1 MINTFGVIGGDER
14 MKYLAQSIAAD
25 GYPVCVCGLE
35 KLGTCRGAA
44 ECDLPQLAAKS
55 SVILLPLPAT
65 KDGLFLNAP
74 YAENEIR
81 LDDDFARLFMHKT
94 VCGGMLQR
102 LTASSSLWREIEPED
117 YYRREELAVGN
128 AIPTAEGAVGIA
140 IREYPGTINGAKCLI
155 TGFGRIGK
163 NLAII
168 LRGMGAEVFC
178 AARKKADLMQ
188 MRAFG
193 VQPLTYREI
202 SRRFDLIFNTVPAKV
217 LTSPVLMQQTRE
229 TLIIEL
235 ASAPGGIDAAA
246 AHERGL
252 RYIRAPGLP
261 AKYAPERAAVI
272 LRDAV
277 YAAAAEPLP
286 RLGLA
291 VTGSHCTFSR
301 ALEAFRPLKRDYT
314 LVPILSGAAAGTD
327 TRFFAA
333 SAFRAELE
341 AFCGREAVDT
351 FVKAEPLGTAQ
362 RLDALLVAPCTG
374 NTLAKL
380 ARGVTDTAVTMACKA
395 HLRNGAPLILAI
407 STNDGLSGSAESI
420 AALLQRK
427 NVYFVPFRQDA
438 PHQKPFSLQ
447 SDFDLLGETIKAAME
462 GRQLQPVLL

>member
-1 MINTFGVIGGDER
+1 MRFAITGTDARFLPLR
-14 MKYLAQSIAAD
+14 KLLLAD
-25 GYPVCVCGLE
+25 GHEITDP
-35 KLGTCRGAA
+35 ASA
-44 ECDLPQLAAKS
+44 DM
-55 SVILLPLPAT
+55 VISPPWDPSAR
-65 KDGLFLNAP
+65 
-74 YAENEIR
+74 YA
-81 LDDDFARLFMHKT
+81 
-94 VCGGMLQR
+94 
-102 LTASSSLWREIEPED
+102 
-117 YYRREELAVGN
+117 RREEYQI
-128 AIPTAEGAVGIA
+128 AIARLTAEGAIALLRPETGLSGAHILLLGYGRIARLLARELQKAGALVTAAARSGEQRAWAEAEGIEA
-140 IREYPGTINGAKCLI
+140 LPLDALSGALDRFDVIIGTI
-155 TGFGRIGK
+155 
-163 NLAII
+163 
-168 LRGMGAEVFC
+168 
-178 AARKKADLMQ
+178 
-188 MRAFG
+188 
-193 VQPLTYREI
+193 
-202 SRRFDLIFNTVPAKV
+202 PAPV
-217 LTSPVLMQQTRE
+217 LTEPLLALVRKDAL
-229 TLIIEL
+229 LLEL

-301 ALEAFRPLKRDYT
+301 ALDAFRPLKRDYT

-351 FVKAEPLGTAQ
+351 IVKAEPLGTAQ

-374 NTLAKL
+374 STLAKL

>member
-1 MINTFGVIGGDER
+1 MRFAITGTDARFLPLR
-14 MKYLAQSIAAD
+14 KLLLAD
-25 GYPVCVCGLE
+25 GHEITDP
-35 KLGTCRGAA
+35 ASA
-44 ECDLPQLAAKS
+44 DM
-55 SVILLPLPAT
+55 VISPPWDPSAR
-65 KDGLFLNAP
+65 
-74 YAENEIR
+74 YA
-81 LDDDFARLFMHKT
+81 
-94 VCGGMLQR
+94 
-102 LTASSSLWREIEPED
+102 
-117 YYRREELAVGN
+117 RREEYQI
-128 AIPTAEGAVGIA
+128 AIARLTAEGAIA
-140 IREYPGTINGAKCLI
+140 LLRPETGLSGAHILLLGYGRIARLLARELQKAGALVTAAARSGEQRAWAEAESIEALPLDALSGALDRFDVIIGTI
-155 TGFGRIGK
+155 
-163 NLAII
+163 
-168 LRGMGAEVFC
+168 
-178 AARKKADLMQ
+178 
-188 MRAFG
+188 
-193 VQPLTYREI
+193 
-202 SRRFDLIFNTVPAKV
+202 PAPV
-217 LTSPVLMQQTRE
+217 LTEPLLALVRKDAL
-229 TLIIEL
+229 LLEL

-301 ALEAFRPLKRDYT
+301 ALEAFRPLKRNYT

-351 FVKAEPLGTAQ
+351 IVKAEPLGTAQ

-374 NTLAKL
+374 STLAKL

>member
-1 MINTFGVIGGDER
+1 MRFAITGTDARFLPLR
-14 MKYLAQSIAAD
+14 KLLLAD
-25 GYPVCVCGLE
+25 GHEITDP
-35 KLGTCRGAA
+35 ASA
-44 ECDLPQLAAKS
+44 DM
-55 SVILLPLPAT
+55 VISPPWDPSAR
-65 KDGLFLNAP
+65 
-74 YAENEIR
+74 YA
-81 LDDDFARLFMHKT
+81 
-94 VCGGMLQR
+94 
-102 LTASSSLWREIEPED
+102 
-117 YYRREELAVGN
+117 RREEYQI
-128 AIPTAEGAVGIA
+128 AIARLTAEGAIALLRPETGLSGAHILLLGYGRIARLLARELQKAGALVTAAARSGEQRAWAEAEGIEA
-140 IREYPGTINGAKCLI
+140 LPLDALSGALDRFDVIIGTI
-155 TGFGRIGK
+155 
-163 NLAII
+163 
-168 LRGMGAEVFC
+168 
-178 AARKKADLMQ
+178 
-188 MRAFG
+188 
-193 VQPLTYREI
+193 
-202 SRRFDLIFNTVPAKV
+202 PAPV
-217 LTSPVLMQQTRE
+217 LTEPLLALVRKDAL
-229 TLIIEL
+229 LLEL

-261 AKYAPERAAVI
+261 ATYAPERAAVI

-341 AFCGREAVDT
+341 AFCGREAVAT
-351 FVKAEPLGTAQ
+351 IVKAEPLGTAQ

-374 NTLAKL
+374 STLAKL

>member
-1 MINTFGVIGGDER
+1 MRFAITGTDARFLPLR
-14 MKYLAQSIAAD
+14 KLLLAD
-25 GYPVCVCGLE
+25 GHE
-35 KLGTCRGAA
+35 IT
-44 ECDLPQLAAKS
+44 D
-55 SVILLPLPAT
+55 PASA
-65 KDGLFLNAP
+65 DMIISPPWDPSAR
-74 YAENEIR
+74 YA
-81 LDDDFARLFMHKT
+81 
-94 VCGGMLQR
+94 
-102 LTASSSLWREIEPED
+102 
-117 YYRREELAVGN
+117 RREEYQI
-128 AIPTAEGAVGIA
+128 AIARLTAEGAIALLRPETGLSGAHILLLGYGRIARLLARELQKAGALVTAAARSGEQRAWAEAEGIEA
-140 IREYPGTINGAKCLI
+140 LPLDALSGALDRFDVIIGTI
-155 TGFGRIGK
+155 
-163 NLAII
+163 
-168 LRGMGAEVFC
+168 
-178 AARKKADLMQ
+178 
-188 MRAFG
+188 
-193 VQPLTYREI
+193 
-202 SRRFDLIFNTVPAKV
+202 PAPV
-217 LTSPVLMQQTRE
+217 LTEPLLALVRKDAL
-229 TLIIEL
+229 LLEL

-351 FVKAEPLGTAQ
+351 IVKAEPLGTAQ

-395 HLRNGAPLILAI
+395 HLRNDAPLILAI

>member
-1 MINTFGVIGGDER
+1 MRFAITGTDARFPLLR
-14 MKYLAQSIAAD
+14 KLLLAD
-25 GYPVCVCGLE
+25 GHEITDP
-35 KLGTCRGAA
+35 ASA
-44 ECDLPQLAAKS
+44 DM
-55 SVILLPLPAT
+55 VISPPWDPSAR
-65 KDGLFLNAP
+65 
-74 YAENEIR
+74 YA
-81 LDDDFARLFMHKT
+81 
-94 VCGGMLQR
+94 
-102 LTASSSLWREIEPED
+102 
-117 YYRREELAVGN
+117 RREEYQIAN
-128 AIPTAEGAVGIA
+128 AQLTAEGAVALLRPETGLSGAHILLLGYGRIARLLARELQKAGALVTAAARSGEQRAWAEAEGIEA
-140 IREYPGTINGAKCLI
+140 LPLDALSGALDRFDVIIGTI
-155 TGFGRIGK
+155 
-163 NLAII
+163 
-168 LRGMGAEVFC
+168 
-178 AARKKADLMQ
+178 
-188 MRAFG
+188 
-193 VQPLTYREI
+193 
-202 SRRFDLIFNTVPAKV
+202 PAPV
-217 LTSPVLMQQTRE
+217 LTEPLLALVRKDAL
-229 TLIIEL
+229 LLEL

-351 FVKAEPLGTAQ
+351 IVKAEPLGTAQ

>member
-1 MINTFGVIGGDER
+1 MRFAITGTDARFLPLR
-14 MKYLAQSIAAD
+14 KLLLAD
-25 GYPVCVCGLE
+25 GHEITDP
-35 KLGTCRGAA
+35 ASA
-44 ECDLPQLAAKS
+44 DM
-55 SVILLPLPAT
+55 VISPPWDPSAR
-65 KDGLFLNAP
+65 
-74 YAENEIR
+74 YA
-81 LDDDFARLFMHKT
+81 
-94 VCGGMLQR
+94 
-102 LTASSSLWREIEPED
+102 
-117 YYRREELAVGN
+117 RREEYQI
-128 AIPTAEGAVGIA
+128 AIARLTAEGAIALLRPETGLSGAHILLLGYGRIARLLARELQKAGALVTAAARSGEQRAWAEAEGIEA
-140 IREYPGTINGAKCLI
+140 LPLDALSGALDRFDVIIGTI
-155 TGFGRIGK
+155 
-163 NLAII
+163 
-168 LRGMGAEVFC
+168 
-178 AARKKADLMQ
+178 
-188 MRAFG
+188 
-193 VQPLTYREI
+193 
-202 SRRFDLIFNTVPAKV
+202 PAPV
-217 LTSPVLMQQTRE
+217 LTEPLLALVRKDAL
-229 TLIIEL
+229 LLEL

-333 SAFRAELE
+333 SAFRAEFE

-351 FVKAEPLGTAQ
+351 IVKAEPLGTAQ

-374 NTLAKL
+374 STLAKL

>member
-1 MINTFGVIGGDER
+1 MRFAITGTDARFLPLR
-14 MKYLAQSIAAD
+14 KLLLAD
-25 GYPVCVCGLE
+25 GHEITDP
-35 KLGTCRGAA
+35 ASA
-44 ECDLPQLAAKS
+44 DM
-55 SVILLPLPAT
+55 VISPPWDPSAR
-65 KDGLFLNAP
+65 
-74 YAENEIR
+74 YA
-81 LDDDFARLFMHKT
+81 
-94 VCGGMLQR
+94 
-102 LTASSSLWREIEPED
+102 
-117 YYRREELAVGN
+117 RREEYQI
-128 AIPTAEGAVGIA
+128 AIARLTAEGAIALLRPETGLSGAHILLLGYGRIARLLARELQKAGALVTAAARSGEQRAWAEAEGIEA
-140 IREYPGTINGAKCLI
+140 LPLDALSGVLDRFDVIIGTI
-155 TGFGRIGK
+155 
-163 NLAII
+163 
-168 LRGMGAEVFC
+168 
-178 AARKKADLMQ
+178 
-188 MRAFG
+188 
-193 VQPLTYREI
+193 
-202 SRRFDLIFNTVPAKV
+202 PAPV
-217 LTSPVLMQQTRE
+217 LTEPLLALVRKDAL
-229 TLIIEL
+229 LLEL

-272 LRDAV
+272 LRNAV

-351 FVKAEPLGTAQ
+351 IVKAEPLGTAQ

-374 NTLAKL
+374 STLAKL

>member
-1 MINTFGVIGGDER
+1 MRFAITGTDARFLPLR
-14 MKYLAQSIAAD
+14 KLLLAD
-25 GYPVCVCGLE
+25 GHEITDP
-35 KLGTCRGAA
+35 ASA
-44 ECDLPQLAAKS
+44 DM
-55 SVILLPLPAT
+55 VISPPWDPSAR
-65 KDGLFLNAP
+65 
-74 YAENEIR
+74 YA
-81 LDDDFARLFMHKT
+81 
-94 VCGGMLQR
+94 
-102 LTASSSLWREIEPED
+102 
-117 YYRREELAVGN
+117 RREEYQI
-128 AIPTAEGAVGIA
+128 AIARLTAEGAIALLRPETGLSGAHILLLGYGRIARLLARELQKAGVLVTAAARSGEQRAWAEAEGIEA
-140 IREYPGTINGAKCLI
+140 LPLDALSGALDRFDVIIGTI
-155 TGFGRIGK
+155 
-163 NLAII
+163 
-168 LRGMGAEVFC
+168 
-178 AARKKADLMQ
+178 
-188 MRAFG
+188 
-193 VQPLTYREI
+193 
-202 SRRFDLIFNTVPAKV
+202 PAPV
-217 LTSPVLMQQTRE
+217 LTEPLLALVRKDAL
-229 TLIIEL
+229 LLEL

-351 FVKAEPLGTAQ
+351 IVKAEPLGTAQ

-374 NTLAKL
+374 STLAKL

-420 AALLQRK
+420 AALLQRR

>member
-1 MINTFGVIGGDER
+1 MRFAITGTDARFLPLR
-14 MKYLAQSIAAD
+14 KLLLAD
-25 GYPVCVCGLE
+25 GHEITDP
-35 KLGTCRGAA
+35 ASA
-44 ECDLPQLAAKS
+44 DM
-55 SVILLPLPAT
+55 VISPPWDPSAR
-65 KDGLFLNAP
+65 
-74 YAENEIR
+74 YA
-81 LDDDFARLFMHKT
+81 
-94 VCGGMLQR
+94 
-102 LTASSSLWREIEPED
+102 
-117 YYRREELAVGN
+117 RREEYQI
-128 AIPTAEGAVGIA
+128 AIAQLTAEGAIALLRPETGLSGAHILLLGYGRIARLLARELQKAGALVTAAARSGEQRAWAEAEGIEA
-140 IREYPGTINGAKCLI
+140 LPLDALSGALDRFDVIIGTI
-155 TGFGRIGK
+155 
-163 NLAII
+163 
-168 LRGMGAEVFC
+168 
-178 AARKKADLMQ
+178 
-188 MRAFG
+188 
-193 VQPLTYREI
+193 
-202 SRRFDLIFNTVPAKV
+202 PAPV
-217 LTSPVLMQQTRE
+217 LTEPLLALVRKDAL
-229 TLIIEL
+229 LLEL

-351 FVKAEPLGTAQ
+351 IVKAEPLGTAQ

-374 NTLAKL
+374 STLAKL

>member
-1 MINTFGVIGGDER
+1 MRFAITGTDARFLPLR
-14 MKYLAQSIAAD
+14 KLLLAD
-25 GYPVCVCGLE
+25 GHEITDP
-35 KLGTCRGAA
+35 ASA
-44 ECDLPQLAAKS
+44 DM
-55 SVILLPLPAT
+55 VISPPWDPSAR
-65 KDGLFLNAP
+65 
-74 YAENEIR
+74 YA
-81 LDDDFARLFMHKT
+81 
-94 VCGGMLQR
+94 
-102 LTASSSLWREIEPED
+102 
-117 YYRREELAVGN
+117 RREEYQI
-128 AIPTAEGAVGIA
+128 AIARLTAEGAIALLRPETGLSGAHILLLGYGRIARLLARELQKAGALVTAAARSGEQRAWAEAEGIEA
-140 IREYPGTINGAKCLI
+140 LPLDALSGALDRFDVIIGTI
-155 TGFGRIGK
+155 
-163 NLAII
+163 
-168 LRGMGAEVFC
+168 
-178 AARKKADLMQ
+178 
-188 MRAFG
+188 
-193 VQPLTYREI
+193 
-202 SRRFDLIFNTVPAKV
+202 PAPV
-217 LTSPVLMQQTRE
+217 LTEPLLALVRKDAL
-229 TLIIEL
+229 LLEL

-351 FVKAEPLGTAQ
+351 IVKAEPLGTAQ

-374 NTLAKL
+374 STLAKL

-420 AALLQRK
+420 AALLQRR

>member
-1 MINTFGVIGGDER
+1 MRFAITGTDARFLPLR
-14 MKYLAQSIAAD
+14 KLLLAD
-25 GYPVCVCGLE
+25 GHEITDP
-35 KLGTCRGAA
+35 ASA
-44 ECDLPQLAAKS
+44 DM
-55 SVILLPLPAT
+55 VISPPWDPSAR
-65 KDGLFLNAP
+65 
-74 YAENEIR
+74 YA
-81 LDDDFARLFMHKT
+81 
-94 VCGGMLQR
+94 
-102 LTASSSLWREIEPED
+102 
-117 YYRREELAVGN
+117 RREEYQI
-128 AIPTAEGAVGIA
+128 AIARLTAEGAIALLRPETGLSGAHILLLGYGRIARLLARELQKAGTLVTAAARSGEQRAWAEAEGIEA
-140 IREYPGTINGAKCLI
+140 LPLDALSGALDRFDVIIGTI
-155 TGFGRIGK
+155 
-163 NLAII
+163 
-168 LRGMGAEVFC
+168 
-178 AARKKADLMQ
+178 
-188 MRAFG
+188 
-193 VQPLTYREI
+193 
-202 SRRFDLIFNTVPAKV
+202 PAPV
-217 LTSPVLMQQTRE
+217 LTEPLLALVRKDAL
-229 TLIIEL
+229 LLEL

-351 FVKAEPLGTAQ
+351 IVKAEPLGTAQ

-374 NTLAKL
+374 STLAKL

>member
-1 MINTFGVIGGDER
+1 MRFAITGTDARFLPLR
-14 MKYLAQSIAAD
+14 KLLLAD
-25 GYPVCVCGLE
+25 GHEITDP
-35 KLGTCRGAA
+35 ASA
-44 ECDLPQLAAKS
+44 DM
-55 SVILLPLPAT
+55 VISPPWDPSAR
-65 KDGLFLNAP
+65 
-74 YAENEIR
+74 YA
-81 LDDDFARLFMHKT
+81 
-94 VCGGMLQR
+94 
-102 LTASSSLWREIEPED
+102 
-117 YYRREELAVGN
+117 RREEYQI
-128 AIPTAEGAVGIA
+128 AIARLTAEGAIALLRPETGLSGAHILLLGYGRIARLLARELQKAGALVTAAARSGEQRAWAEAEGIEA
-140 IREYPGTINGAKCLI
+140 LPLDALSGALDRFDVIIGTI
-155 TGFGRIGK
+155 
-163 NLAII
+163 
-168 LRGMGAEVFC
+168 
-178 AARKKADLMQ
+178 
-188 MRAFG
+188 
-193 VQPLTYREI
+193 
-202 SRRFDLIFNTVPAKV
+202 PAPV
-217 LTSPVLMQQTRE
+217 LTEPLLALVRKDAL
-229 TLIIEL
+229 LLEL

-301 ALEAFRPLKRDYT
+301 ALDAFRPLKRDYT

-351 FVKAEPLGTAQ
+351 IVKAEPLGTAQ

>member
-1 MINTFGVIGGDER
+1 MRFAITGTDARFLPLR
-14 MKYLAQSIAAD
+14 KLLLAD
-25 GYPVCVCGLE
+25 GHEITDP
-35 KLGTCRGAA
+35 ASA
-44 ECDLPQLAAKS
+44 DM
-55 SVILLPLPAT
+55 VISPPWDPSAR
-65 KDGLFLNAP
+65 
-74 YAENEIR
+74 YA
-81 LDDDFARLFMHKT
+81 
-94 VCGGMLQR
+94 
-102 LTASSSLWREIEPED
+102 
-117 YYRREELAVGN
+117 RREEYQI
-128 AIPTAEGAVGIA
+128 AIARLTAEGAIALLRPETGLSGAHILLLGYGRIARLLARELQKAGALVTAAARSGEQRAWAEAEGIEA
-140 IREYPGTINGAKCLI
+140 LSLDALSGALDRFDVIIGTI
-155 TGFGRIGK
+155 
-163 NLAII
+163 
-168 LRGMGAEVFC
+168 
-178 AARKKADLMQ
+178 
-188 MRAFG
+188 
-193 VQPLTYREI
+193 
-202 SRRFDLIFNTVPAKV
+202 PAPV
-217 LTSPVLMQQTRE
+217 LTEPLLALVRKDAL
-229 TLIIEL
+229 LLEL

-351 FVKAEPLGTAQ
+351 IVKAEPLGTAQ

-374 NTLAKL
+374 STLAKL

>member
-1 MINTFGVIGGDER
+1 MRFAITGTDARFLPLR
-14 MKYLAQSIAAD
+14 KLLLAD
-25 GYPVCVCGLE
+25 GHEITDP
-35 KLGTCRGAA
+35 ASA
-44 ECDLPQLAAKS
+44 DM
-55 SVILLPLPAT
+55 VISPPWDPSAR
-65 KDGLFLNAP
+65 
-74 YAENEIR
+74 YA
-81 LDDDFARLFMHKT
+81 
-94 VCGGMLQR
+94 
-102 LTASSSLWREIEPED
+102 
-117 YYRREELAVGN
+117 RREEYQI
-128 AIPTAEGAVGIA
+128 AIARLTAEGAIALLRPETGLSGAHILLLGYGRIARLLARELQKAGALVTAAARSGEQRAWAEAEGIEA
-140 IREYPGTINGAKCLI
+140 LPLDALSGALDRFDVIIGTI
-155 TGFGRIGK
+155 
-163 NLAII
+163 
-168 LRGMGAEVFC
+168 
-178 AARKKADLMQ
+178 
-188 MRAFG
+188 
-193 VQPLTYREI
+193 
-202 SRRFDLIFNTVPAKV
+202 PAPV
-217 LTSPVLMQQTRE
+217 LTEPLLALVRKDAL
-229 TLIIEL
+229 LLEL

-301 ALEAFRPLKRDYT
+301 TLEAFRPLKRDYT

-351 FVKAEPLGTAQ
+351 IVKAEPLGTAQ

-374 NTLAKL
+374 STLAKL

>member
-1 MINTFGVIGGDER
+1 MRFAITGTDARFLPLR
-14 MKYLAQSIAAD
+14 KLLLAD
-25 GYPVCVCGLE
+25 GHEITDP
-35 KLGTCRGAA
+35 ASA
-44 ECDLPQLAAKS
+44 DM
-55 SVILLPLPAT
+55 VISPPWDPSAR
-65 KDGLFLNAP
+65 
-74 YAENEIR
+74 YA
-81 LDDDFARLFMHKT
+81 
-94 VCGGMLQR
+94 
-102 LTASSSLWREIEPED
+102 
-117 YYRREELAVGN
+117 RREEYQIAN
-128 AIPTAEGAVGIA
+128 AQLTAEGAIA
-140 IREYPGTINGAKCLI
+140 LLRPETGLSGAHILLLGYGRIARLLARELQKAGALVTAAARSGEQRAWAEAESIEALPLDALSGALDRFDVIIGTI
-155 TGFGRIGK
+155 
-163 NLAII
+163 
-168 LRGMGAEVFC
+168 
-178 AARKKADLMQ
+178 
-188 MRAFG
+188 
-193 VQPLTYREI
+193 
-202 SRRFDLIFNTVPAKV
+202 PAPV
-217 LTSPVLMQQTRE
+217 LTEPLLALVRKDAL
-229 TLIIEL
+229 LLEL

-351 FVKAEPLGTAQ
+351 IVKAEPLGTAQ

-374 NTLAKL
+374 STLAKL

-447 SDFDLLGETIKAAME
+447 SDFDLLGEAIKAAME

>member
-1 MINTFGVIGGDER
+1 MRFAITGTDARFPLLR
-14 MKYLAQSIAAD
+14 KLLLAD
-25 GYPVCVCGLE
+25 GHEITDPAFADMVVPPPWDPSARYAHLE
-35 KLGTCRGAA
+35 EYQIANA
-44 ECDLPQLAAKS
+44 QL
-55 SVILLPLPAT
+55 
-65 KDGLFLNAP
+65 
-74 YAENEIR
+74 
-81 LDDDFARLFMHKT
+81 
-94 VCGGMLQR
+94 
-102 LTASSSLWREIEPED
+102 
-117 YYRREELAVGN
+117 
-128 AIPTAEGAVGIA
+128 TAEGAVALLRPETGLSGAHILLLGYGRIARLLARELQKAGALVTAAARSGEQRTWAEAEGIEA
-140 IREYPGTINGAKCLI
+140 LPLDALSGALDRFDVIIGTI
-155 TGFGRIGK
+155 
-163 NLAII
+163 
-168 LRGMGAEVFC
+168 
-178 AARKKADLMQ
+178 
-188 MRAFG
+188 
-193 VQPLTYREI
+193 
-202 SRRFDLIFNTVPAKV
+202 PAPV
-217 LTSPVLMQQTRE
+217 LTEPLLALVRKDAL
-229 TLIIEL
+229 LLEL

-351 FVKAEPLGTAQ
+351 IVKAEPLGTAQ

>member
-1 MINTFGVIGGDER
+1 MRFAITGTDARFLPLR
-14 MKYLAQSIAAD
+14 KLLLAD
-25 GYPVCVCGLE
+25 GHEITDP
-35 KLGTCRGAA
+35 ASA
-44 ECDLPQLAAKS
+44 DM
-55 SVILLPLPAT
+55 VISPPWDPSAR
-65 KDGLFLNAP
+65 
-74 YAENEIR
+74 YA
-81 LDDDFARLFMHKT
+81 
-94 VCGGMLQR
+94 
-102 LTASSSLWREIEPED
+102 
-117 YYRREELAVGN
+117 RREEYQI
-128 AIPTAEGAVGIA
+128 AIARLTAEGAIALLRPETGLSGAHILLLGYGRIARLLARELQKAGALVTAAARSGEQRAWAEAEGIEA
-140 IREYPGTINGAKCLI
+140 LPLDALSGALDRFDVIIGTI
-155 TGFGRIGK
+155 
-163 NLAII
+163 
-168 LRGMGAEVFC
+168 
-178 AARKKADLMQ
+178 
-188 MRAFG
+188 
-193 VQPLTYREI
+193 
-202 SRRFDLIFNTVPAKV
+202 PAPV
-217 LTSPVLMQQTRE
+217 LTEPLLALVRKDAL
-229 TLIIEL
+229 LLEL

-351 FVKAEPLGTAQ
+351 IVKAEPLGTAQ

-374 NTLAKL
+374 STLAKL

-427 NVYFVPFRQDA
+427 IVYFVPFRQDA

>member
-1 MINTFGVIGGDER
+1 MRFAITGTDARFLPLR
-14 MKYLAQSIAAD
+14 KLLLAD
-25 GYPVCVCGLE
+25 GHEITDP
-35 KLGTCRGAA
+35 ASA
-44 ECDLPQLAAKS
+44 DM
-55 SVILLPLPAT
+55 VISPPWDPSAR
-65 KDGLFLNAP
+65 
-74 YAENEIR
+74 YA
-81 LDDDFARLFMHKT
+81 
-94 VCGGMLQR
+94 
-102 LTASSSLWREIEPED
+102 
-117 YYRREELAVGN
+117 RREEYQI
-128 AIPTAEGAVGIA
+128 AIARLTAEGAIALLRPETGLSGAHILLLGYGRIARLLARELQKAGALVTAAARSGEQRAWAEAEGIEA
-140 IREYPGTINGAKCLI
+140 LPLDALSGALDRFDVIIGTI
-155 TGFGRIGK
+155 
-163 NLAII
+163 
-168 LRGMGAEVFC
+168 
-178 AARKKADLMQ
+178 
-188 MRAFG
+188 
-193 VQPLTYREI
+193 
-202 SRRFDLIFNTVPAKV
+202 PAPV
-217 LTSPVLMQQTRE
+217 LTEPLLALVRKDAL
-229 TLIIEL
+229 LLEL

-314 LVPILSGAAAGTD
+314 LVPILSGVAAGTD

-351 FVKAEPLGTAQ
+351 IVKAEPLGTAQ
-362 RLDALLVAPCTG
+362 RLDALLIAPCTG
-374 NTLAKL
+374 STLAKL

>member
-1 MINTFGVIGGDER
+1 MRFAITGTDARFLPLR
-14 MKYLAQSIAAD
+14 KLLLAD
-25 GYPVCVCGLE
+25 GHEITDP
-35 KLGTCRGAA
+35 ASA
-44 ECDLPQLAAKS
+44 DM
-55 SVILLPLPAT
+55 VISPPWDPSAR
-65 KDGLFLNAP
+65 
-74 YAENEIR
+74 YA
-81 LDDDFARLFMHKT
+81 
-94 VCGGMLQR
+94 
-102 LTASSSLWREIEPED
+102 
-117 YYRREELAVGN
+117 RREEYQI
-128 AIPTAEGAVGIA
+128 AIARLTAEGAIALLRPETGLSGAHILLLGYGRIARLLARELQKAGALVTAAARSGEQRAWAEAEGIEA
-140 IREYPGTINGAKCLI
+140 LPLDALSGALDRFDVIIGTIPAPVL
-155 TGFGRIGK
+155 TEPL
-163 NLAII
+163 LA
-168 LRGMGAEVFC
+168 LVRQ
-178 AARKKADLMQ
+178 AARLLA
-188 MRAFG
+188 RA
-193 VQPLTYREI
+193 
-202 SRRFDLIFNTVPAKV
+202 A
-217 LTSPVLMQQTRE
+217 
-229 TLIIEL
+229 
-235 ASAPGGIDAAA
+235 APGGTDAAA

-351 FVKAEPLGTAQ
+351 IVKAEPLGTAQ

-374 NTLAKL
+374 STLAKL

>member
-1 MINTFGVIGGDER
+1 MRFAITGTDARFLPLR
-14 MKYLAQSIAAD
+14 KLLLAD
-25 GYPVCVCGLE
+25 GHEITDP
-35 KLGTCRGAA
+35 ASA
-44 ECDLPQLAAKS
+44 DM
-55 SVILLPLPAT
+55 VISPPWDPSAR
-65 KDGLFLNAP
+65 
-74 YAENEIR
+74 YA
-81 LDDDFARLFMHKT
+81 
-94 VCGGMLQR
+94 
-102 LTASSSLWREIEPED
+102 
-117 YYRREELAVGN
+117 RREEYQI
-128 AIPTAEGAVGIA
+128 AIARLTAEGAIALLRPETGLSGAHILLLGYGRIARLLARELQKAGALVTAAARSGEQRAWAEAEGIEA
-140 IREYPGTINGAKCLI
+140 LPLDALSGALDRFDVIIGTI
-155 TGFGRIGK
+155 
-163 NLAII
+163 
-168 LRGMGAEVFC
+168 
-178 AARKKADLMQ
+178 
-188 MRAFG
+188 
-193 VQPLTYREI
+193 
-202 SRRFDLIFNTVPAKV
+202 PAPV
-217 LTSPVLMQQTRE
+217 LTEPLLALVRKDAL
-229 TLIIEL
+229 LLEL

-301 ALEAFRPLKRDYT
+301 TLEAFRPLKRDYT
-314 LVPILSGAAAGTD
+314 LVPILSGVAAGTD

-351 FVKAEPLGTAQ
+351 IVKAEPLGTAQ

-374 NTLAKL
+374 STLAKL

>member
-1 MINTFGVIGGDER
+1 MRFAITGTDARFLPLR
-14 MKYLAQSIAAD
+14 KLLLAD
-25 GYPVCVCGLE
+25 GHEITDP
-35 KLGTCRGAA
+35 ASA
-44 ECDLPQLAAKS
+44 DM
-55 SVILLPLPAT
+55 VISPPWDPSAR
-65 KDGLFLNAP
+65 
-74 YAENEIR
+74 YA
-81 LDDDFARLFMHKT
+81 
-94 VCGGMLQR
+94 
-102 LTASSSLWREIEPED
+102 
-117 YYRREELAVGN
+117 RREEYQI
-128 AIPTAEGAVGIA
+128 AIARLTAEGAIALLRPETGLSGAHILLLGYGRIARLLARELQKAGALVTAAARSGEQRAWAEAEGIEA
-140 IREYPGTINGAKCLI
+140 LPLDALSGALDRFDVIIGTI
-155 TGFGRIGK
+155 
-163 NLAII
+163 
-168 LRGMGAEVFC
+168 
-178 AARKKADLMQ
+178 
-188 MRAFG
+188 
-193 VQPLTYREI
+193 
-202 SRRFDLIFNTVPAKV
+202 PAPV
-217 LTSPVLMQQTRE
+217 LTEPLLALVRKDAL
-229 TLIIEL
+229 LLEL

-301 ALEAFRPLKRDYT
+301 ALEAFRPLTRDYT

-351 FVKAEPLGTAQ
+351 IVKAEPLGTAQ

-374 NTLAKL
+374 STLAKL

>member
-1 MINTFGVIGGDER
+1 MRFAITGTDARFLPLR
-14 MKYLAQSIAAD
+14 KLLLAD
-25 GYPVCVCGLE
+25 GHEITDPVS
-35 KLGTCRGAA
+35 A
-44 ECDLPQLAAKS
+44 DM
-55 SVILLPLPAT
+55 VISPPWDPSAR
-65 KDGLFLNAP
+65 
-74 YAENEIR
+74 YA
-81 LDDDFARLFMHKT
+81 
-94 VCGGMLQR
+94 
-102 LTASSSLWREIEPED
+102 
-117 YYRREELAVGN
+117 RREEYQI
-128 AIPTAEGAVGIA
+128 AIARLTAEGAIA
-140 IREYPGTINGAKCLI
+140 LLRPETGLSGAHILLLGYGRIARLLARELQKAGALVTAAARSGEQRAWAEAESIEALPLDALSGALDRFDVIIGTI
-155 TGFGRIGK
+155 
-163 NLAII
+163 
-168 LRGMGAEVFC
+168 
-178 AARKKADLMQ
+178 
-188 MRAFG
+188 
-193 VQPLTYREI
+193 
-202 SRRFDLIFNTVPAKV
+202 PAPV
-217 LTSPVLMQQTRE
+217 LTEPLLALVRKDAL
-229 TLIIEL
+229 LLEL

-351 FVKAEPLGTAQ
+351 IVKAEPLGTAQ

-374 NTLAKL
+374 STLAKL

>member
-1 MINTFGVIGGDER
+1 MRFAITGTDARFLPLR
-14 MKYLAQSIAAD
+14 KLLLAD
-25 GYPVCVCGLE
+25 GHEITDP
-35 KLGTCRGAA
+35 ASA
-44 ECDLPQLAAKS
+44 DM
-55 SVILLPLPAT
+55 VISPPWDPSAR
-65 KDGLFLNAP
+65 
-74 YAENEIR
+74 YA
-81 LDDDFARLFMHKT
+81 
-94 VCGGMLQR
+94 
-102 LTASSSLWREIEPED
+102 
-117 YYRREELAVGN
+117 RREEYQI
-128 AIPTAEGAVGIA
+128 AIARLTAEGAIALLRPETGLSGAHILLLGYGRIARLLARELQKAGALVTAAARSGEQRAWAEAEGIEA
-140 IREYPGTINGAKCLI
+140 LPLDALSGALDRFDVIIGTI
-155 TGFGRIGK
+155 
-163 NLAII
+163 
-168 LRGMGAEVFC
+168 
-178 AARKKADLMQ
+178 
-188 MRAFG
+188 
-193 VQPLTYREI
+193 
-202 SRRFDLIFNTVPAKV
+202 PAPV
-217 LTSPVLMQQTRE
+217 LTEPLLALVRKDAL
-229 TLIIEL
+229 LLEL

-351 FVKAEPLGTAQ
+351 IVKAEPLGTAQ

-374 NTLAKL
+374 STLAKL

>member
-1 MINTFGVIGGDER
+1 MRFAITGTDARFLPLR
-14 MKYLAQSIAAD
+14 KLLLAD
-25 GYPVCVCGLE
+25 GHEITDP
-35 KLGTCRGAA
+35 ASA
-44 ECDLPQLAAKS
+44 DM
-55 SVILLPLPAT
+55 VISPPWDPSAR
-65 KDGLFLNAP
+65 
-74 YAENEIR
+74 YA
-81 LDDDFARLFMHKT
+81 
-94 VCGGMLQR
+94 
-102 LTASSSLWREIEPED
+102 
-117 YYRREELAVGN
+117 RREEYQI
-128 AIPTAEGAVGIA
+128 AIARLTAEGAIALLRPETGLSGAHILLLGYGRIARLLARELQKAGALVTAAARSGEQRAWAEAEGIEA
-140 IREYPGTINGAKCLI
+140 LPLDALSGALDRFDVIIGTI
-155 TGFGRIGK
+155 
-163 NLAII
+163 
-168 LRGMGAEVFC
+168 
-178 AARKKADLMQ
+178 
-188 MRAFG
+188 
-193 VQPLTYREI
+193 
-202 SRRFDLIFNTVPAKV
+202 PAPV
-217 LTSPVLMQQTRE
+217 LTEPLLALVRKDAL
-229 TLIIEL
+229 LLEL

-351 FVKAEPLGTAQ
+351 IVKAEPLGTAQ

-438 PHQKPFSLQ
+438 PHQKSFSLQ

>member
-1 MINTFGVIGGDER
+1 MRFAITGTDARFLPLR
-14 MKYLAQSIAAD
+14 KLLLAD
-25 GYPVCVCGLE
+25 GHEITDP
-35 KLGTCRGAA
+35 ASA
-44 ECDLPQLAAKS
+44 DM
-55 SVILLPLPAT
+55 VISPPWDPSAR
-65 KDGLFLNAP
+65 
-74 YAENEIR
+74 YA
-81 LDDDFARLFMHKT
+81 
-94 VCGGMLQR
+94 
-102 LTASSSLWREIEPED
+102 
-117 YYRREELAVGN
+117 RREEYQI
-128 AIPTAEGAVGIA
+128 AIARLTAEGAIALLRPETGLSGAHVLLLGYGRIARLLARELQKAGALVTAAARSGEQRAWAEAEGIEA
-140 IREYPGTINGAKCLI
+140 LPLDALSGALDRFDVIIGTI
-155 TGFGRIGK
+155 
-163 NLAII
+163 
-168 LRGMGAEVFC
+168 
-178 AARKKADLMQ
+178 
-188 MRAFG
+188 
-193 VQPLTYREI
+193 
-202 SRRFDLIFNTVPAKV
+202 PAPV
-217 LTSPVLMQQTRE
+217 LTEPLLALVRKDAL
-229 TLIIEL
+229 LLEL
-235 ASAPGGIDAAA
+235 ASAPGGIEAAA

-351 FVKAEPLGTAQ
+351 IVKAEPLGTAQ

-374 NTLAKL
+374 STLAKL

-462 GRQLQPVLL
+462 GRQLQPMLL

>member
-1 MINTFGVIGGDER
+1 MRFAITGTDARFLPLR
-14 MKYLAQSIAAD
+14 KLLLAD
-25 GYPVCVCGLE
+25 GHEITDP
-35 KLGTCRGAA
+35 ASA
-44 ECDLPQLAAKS
+44 DM
-55 SVILLPLPAT
+55 VISPPWDPSAR
-65 KDGLFLNAP
+65 
-74 YAENEIR
+74 YA
-81 LDDDFARLFMHKT
+81 
-94 VCGGMLQR
+94 
-102 LTASSSLWREIEPED
+102 
-117 YYRREELAVGN
+117 RREEYQI
-128 AIPTAEGAVGIA
+128 AIARLTAEGAIA
-140 IREYPGTINGAKCLI
+140 LLRPETGLSGAHILLLGYGRIARLLARELQKAGALVTAAARSGEQRAWAEAESIEALPLDALSGALDRFDVIIGTI
-155 TGFGRIGK
+155 
-163 NLAII
+163 
-168 LRGMGAEVFC
+168 
-178 AARKKADLMQ
+178 
-188 MRAFG
+188 
-193 VQPLTYREI
+193 
-202 SRRFDLIFNTVPAKV
+202 PAPV
-217 LTSPVLMQQTRE
+217 LTEPLLALVRKDAL
-229 TLIIEL
+229 LLEL

-351 FVKAEPLGTAQ
+351 IVKAEPLGTAQ

-374 NTLAKL
+374 STLAKL

-427 NVYFVPFRQDA
+427 NVYFVPFRQDD
-438 PHQKPFSLQ
+438 PEEKPASLVADFSLVA
-447 SDFDLLGETIKAAME
+447 DAAQAALE
-462 GRQLQPVLL
+462 GRQLQPVLLGPAAP

>member
-1 MINTFGVIGGDER
+1 MRFAITGTDARFLPLR
-14 MKYLAQSIAAD
+14 KLLLAD
-25 GYPVCVCGLE
+25 GHEITDP
-35 KLGTCRGAA
+35 ASA
-44 ECDLPQLAAKS
+44 DM
-55 SVILLPLPAT
+55 VISPPWDPSAR
-65 KDGLFLNAP
+65 
-74 YAENEIR
+74 YA
-81 LDDDFARLFMHKT
+81 
-94 VCGGMLQR
+94 
-102 LTASSSLWREIEPED
+102 
-117 YYRREELAVGN
+117 RREEYQI
-128 AIPTAEGAVGIA
+128 AIARLTAEGAIALLRPETGLSGAHILLLGYGRIARLLARELQKAGALVTAAARSGEQRAWAEAEGIEA
-140 IREYPGTINGAKCLI
+140 LPLDALSGALDRFDVIIGTI
-155 TGFGRIGK
+155 
-163 NLAII
+163 
-168 LRGMGAEVFC
+168 
-178 AARKKADLMQ
+178 
-188 MRAFG
+188 
-193 VQPLTYREI
+193 
-202 SRRFDLIFNTVPAKV
+202 PAPV
-217 LTSPVLMQQTRE
+217 LTEPLLALVRKDAL
-229 TLIIEL
+229 LLEL

-351 FVKAEPLGTAQ
+351 IVKAEPLGTAQ

>member
-1 MINTFGVIGGDER
+1 MRFAITGTDARFLPLR
-14 MKYLAQSIAAD
+14 KLLLAD
-25 GYPVCVCGLE
+25 GHEITDP
-35 KLGTCRGAA
+35 ASA
-44 ECDLPQLAAKS
+44 DM
-55 SVILLPLPAT
+55 VISPPWDPSAR
-65 KDGLFLNAP
+65 
-74 YAENEIR
+74 YA
-81 LDDDFARLFMHKT
+81 
-94 VCGGMLQR
+94 
-102 LTASSSLWREIEPED
+102 
-117 YYRREELAVGN
+117 RREEYQI
-128 AIPTAEGAVGIA
+128 AIARLTAEGAIA
-140 IREYPGTINGAKCLI
+140 LLRPETGLSGAHILLLGYGRIARLLARELQKAGALVTAAARSGEQRAWAEAESIEALPLDALSGALDRFDVIIGTI
-155 TGFGRIGK
+155 
-163 NLAII
+163 
-168 LRGMGAEVFC
+168 
-178 AARKKADLMQ
+178 
-188 MRAFG
+188 
-193 VQPLTYREI
+193 
-202 SRRFDLIFNTVPAKV
+202 PAPV
-217 LTSPVLMQQTRE
+217 LTEPLLALVRKDAL
-229 TLIIEL
+229 LLEL

-351 FVKAEPLGTAQ
+351 IVKAEPLGTAQ

-438 PHQKPFSLQ
+438 PHQKSFSLQ

>member
-1 MINTFGVIGGDER
+1 MRFAITGTDARFLPLR
-14 MKYLAQSIAAD
+14 KLLLAD
-25 GYPVCVCGLE
+25 GHEITDPAS
-35 KLGTCRGAA
+35 AA
-44 ECDLPQLAAKS
+44 M
-55 SVILLPLPAT
+55 VISPPWDPSAR
-65 KDGLFLNAP
+65 
-74 YAENEIR
+74 YA
-81 LDDDFARLFMHKT
+81 
-94 VCGGMLQR
+94 
-102 LTASSSLWREIEPED
+102 
-117 YYRREELAVGN
+117 RREEYQI
-128 AIPTAEGAVGIA
+128 AIARLTAEGAIA
-140 IREYPGTINGAKCLI
+140 LLRPETGLSGAHILLLGYGRIARLLARELQKAGALVTAAARSGEQRAWAEAESIEALPLDALSGALDRFDVIIGTI
-155 TGFGRIGK
+155 
-163 NLAII
+163 
-168 LRGMGAEVFC
+168 
-178 AARKKADLMQ
+178 
-188 MRAFG
+188 
-193 VQPLTYREI
+193 
-202 SRRFDLIFNTVPAKV
+202 PAPV
-217 LTSPVLMQQTRE
+217 LTEPLLALVRKDAL
-229 TLIIEL
+229 LLEL

-351 FVKAEPLGTAQ
+351 IVKAEPLGTAQ

-374 NTLAKL
+374 STLAKL

>member
-1 MINTFGVIGGDER
+1 MRFAITGTDARFLPLR
-14 MKYLAQSIAAD
+14 KLLLAD
-25 GYPVCVCGLE
+25 GHEITDP
-35 KLGTCRGAA
+35 ASA
-44 ECDLPQLAAKS
+44 DM
-55 SVILLPLPAT
+55 VISPPWDPSAR
-65 KDGLFLNAP
+65 
-74 YAENEIR
+74 YA
-81 LDDDFARLFMHKT
+81 
-94 VCGGMLQR
+94 
-102 LTASSSLWREIEPED
+102 
-117 YYRREELAVGN
+117 RREEYQI
-128 AIPTAEGAVGIA
+128 AIARLTAEGAIALLRPETGLSGAHILLLGYGRIARLLARELQKAGALVTAAARSGEQRAWAEAEGIEA
-140 IREYPGTINGAKCLI
+140 LPLDALSGALDRFDVIIGTI
-155 TGFGRIGK
+155 
-163 NLAII
+163 
-168 LRGMGAEVFC
+168 
-178 AARKKADLMQ
+178 
-188 MRAFG
+188 
-193 VQPLTYREI
+193 
-202 SRRFDLIFNTVPAKV
+202 PAPV
-217 LTSPVLMQQTRE
+217 LTEPLLALVRKDAL
-229 TLIIEL
+229 LLEL

-301 ALEAFRPLKRDYT
+301 VLEAFRPLKRDYA

-341 AFCGREAVDT
+341 AFCCREAVDT
-351 FVKAEPLGTAQ
+351 IVKAEPLGTAQ

-374 NTLAKL
+374 STLAKL

>member
-1 MINTFGVIGGDER
+1 MRFAITGTDARFLPLR
-14 MKYLAQSIAAD
+14 KLLLAD
-25 GYPVCVCGLE
+25 GHEITDP
-35 KLGTCRGAA
+35 ASA
-44 ECDLPQLAAKS
+44 DM
-55 SVILLPLPAT
+55 VISPPWDPSAR
-65 KDGLFLNAP
+65 
-74 YAENEIR
+74 YA
-81 LDDDFARLFMHKT
+81 
-94 VCGGMLQR
+94 
-102 LTASSSLWREIEPED
+102 
-117 YYRREELAVGN
+117 RREEYQI
-128 AIPTAEGAVGIA
+128 AIARLTAEGAIA
-140 IREYPGTINGAKCLI
+140 LLRPETGLSGAHILLLGYGRIARLLARELQKAGALVTAAARSGEQRAWAEAESIEALPLDALSGALDRFDVIIGTI
-155 TGFGRIGK
+155 
-163 NLAII
+163 
-168 LRGMGAEVFC
+168 
-178 AARKKADLMQ
+178 
-188 MRAFG
+188 
-193 VQPLTYREI
+193 
-202 SRRFDLIFNTVPAKV
+202 PAPV
-217 LTSPVLMQQTRE
+217 LTEPLLALVRKDAL
-229 TLIIEL
+229 LLEL

-351 FVKAEPLGTAQ
+351 IVKAEPLGTAQ

>member
-1 MINTFGVIGGDER
+1 MRFAITGTDARFLPLR
-14 MKYLAQSIAAD
+14 KLLLAD
-25 GYPVCVCGLE
+25 GHEITDP
-35 KLGTCRGAA
+35 ASA
-44 ECDLPQLAAKS
+44 DM
-55 SVILLPLPAT
+55 VISPPWDPSAR
-65 KDGLFLNAP
+65 
-74 YAENEIR
+74 YA
-81 LDDDFARLFMHKT
+81 
-94 VCGGMLQR
+94 
-102 LTASSSLWREIEPED
+102 
-117 YYRREELAVGN
+117 RREEYQI
-128 AIPTAEGAVGIA
+128 AIARLTAEGAIA
-140 IREYPGTINGAKCLI
+140 LLRPETGLSGAHILLLGYGRIARLLARELQKAGALVTAAARSGEQRAWAEAESIEALPLDALSGALDRFDVIIGTI
-155 TGFGRIGK
+155 
-163 NLAII
+163 
-168 LRGMGAEVFC
+168 
-178 AARKKADLMQ
+178 
-188 MRAFG
+188 
-193 VQPLTYREI
+193 
-202 SRRFDLIFNTVPAKV
+202 PAPV
-217 LTSPVLMQQTRE
+217 LTEPLLALVRKDAL
-229 TLIIEL
+229 LLEL

-246 AHERGL
+246 AHEKGL

-327 TRFFAA
+327 TRFSAA

-351 FVKAEPLGTAQ
+351 IVKAEPLGTAQ

-374 NTLAKL
+374 STLAKL

>member
-1 MINTFGVIGGDER
+1 MRFAITGTDARFLPLR
-14 MKYLAQSIAAD
+14 KLLLAD
-25 GYPVCVCGLE
+25 GHEITDPASADMVISPPWDPSARYAHLE
-35 KLGTCRGAA
+35 EYQIANA
-44 ECDLPQLAAKS
+44 QL
-55 SVILLPLPAT
+55 
-65 KDGLFLNAP
+65 
-74 YAENEIR
+74 
-81 LDDDFARLFMHKT
+81 
-94 VCGGMLQR
+94 
-102 LTASSSLWREIEPED
+102 
-117 YYRREELAVGN
+117 
-128 AIPTAEGAVGIA
+128 TAEGAVALLRPETGLSGAHVLLLGYGRIARLLARELQKAGALVTAAARSGEQRAWAEAEGIEA
-140 IREYPGTINGAKCLI
+140 LPLDALSGALDRFDVIIGTI
-155 TGFGRIGK
+155 
-163 NLAII
+163 
-168 LRGMGAEVFC
+168 
-178 AARKKADLMQ
+178 
-188 MRAFG
+188 
-193 VQPLTYREI
+193 
-202 SRRFDLIFNTVPAKV
+202 PAPV
-217 LTSPVLMQQTRE
+217 LTEPLLALVRKDAL
-229 TLIIEL
+229 LLEL

-351 FVKAEPLGTAQ
+351 IVKAEPLGTAQ

-374 NTLAKL
+374 STLAKL

-427 NVYFVPFRQDA
+427 DIYFVPFRQDA